1 MVASTIIFLTI
12 TVTTA
17 LRIGTYLSNSASVGR
32 SFALREKLEDYVSS
46 LKDVQRG
53 ARGYVISG
61 DAGFLSPFQIGTEL
75 VRKQF
80 DTLSSLAPISSSLS
94 SHMDAIEAFSDQ
106 VLRLTAQ
113 EVEQVRFGNA
123 DSAREIVRSGQAN
136 HAMDGV
142 DDVIRQV
149 EETESRMLSERQSEA
164 EANLRGSLLFLALG
178 GGFAAALIAGC
189 FVLMTRQLRTREAM
203 TDAMKR
209 NEQRLQTVINS
220 IHEGLTFSN
229 AEGGFEIFNHRMR
242 EITGYSIEEA
252 NRSGDF
258 SQLIYPNPTDRQHA
272 LDGIQ
277 QIIERPGPQ
286 TSETVIA
293 TKSGG
298 KRLLR
303 VTSQMLGRLERRMF
317 LTTYEDI
324 TEARRIEDAVKESQ
338 ERYRVLFETSP
349 IPTMICD
356 SESLAFL
363 EVNPAAIAHYGYT
376 REEFLKMTEHELLA
390 AGNPGEAAA
399 PPVAE
404 APEWAG
410 LLCHRKKDGKVIQ
423 VAVKSHPLLWQKHQ
437 AKLVLVHDITDML
450 ETQEELRIQKA
461 YFERLFEAAPE
472 GIALLDATSRVL
484 NVNKAFEQMFGFAK
498 QEVVRWD
505 LLKTT
510 IPPEGAEEAREA
522 LGAVMNGVPIH
533 MEAPRRRKDGQLI
546 DVSIIAVP
554 LDLGRGQK
562 MAYVIYRDVTQRKK
576 GEKEREELI
585 DQLQKALADVN
596 TLSGLLPVCAWCRKV
611 RDDQGYYHQ
620 LEAYIAAHSAAKFT
634 HGICPECLEKF
645 TEEAEHERS
654 TRGETPA

>member
-1 MVASTIIFLTI
+1 AFH
-12 TVTTA
+12 
-17 LRIGTYLSNSASVGR
+17 
-32 SFALREKLEDYVSS
+32 EKLADYVSS

-61 DAGFLSPFQIGTEL
+61 DPAFLPPFRSGTEL
-75 VRKQF
+75 VRRQF
-80 DTLSSLAPISSSLS
+80 DTLSSLAPMSSSLS
-94 SHMDAIEAFSDQ
+94 SHMNAIEAFSDQ
-106 VLRLTAQ
+106 LLRSTAQ
-113 EVEQVRFGNA
+113 EVEEVRLGKA
-123 DSAREIVRSGQAN
+123 DSAREIVRSGEAN

-142 DDVIRQV
+142 DDVIRQI
-149 EETESRMLSERQSEA
+149 EDAESRMLSERQSEA

-178 GGFAAALIAGC
+178 GGFSASLIAWC
-189 FVLMTRQLRTREAM
+189 FVLMTRQLRAREAM
-203 TDAMKR
+203 ADAMQR
-209 NEQRLQTVINS
+209 SEQRLQTVINS
-220 IHEGLTFSN
+220 IHEGITFSN

-258 SQLIYPNPTDRQHA
+258 SRLIYPHPADRQKA
-272 LDGIQ
+272 LDGLQ
-277 QIIERPGPQ
+277 QIIERPGPHS
-286 TSETVIA
+286 SETAIV

-303 VTSQMLGRLERRMF
+303 ITSQMLGRLERRMF

-349 IPTMICD
+349 IPTLICD
-356 SESLAFL
+356 CVSLAFL

-376 REEFLKMTEHELLA
+376 REEFLAMTEHELLA
-390 AGNPGEAAA
+390 VENPGEATA
-399 PPVAE
+399 PPVAGVSDG
-404 APEWAG
+404 AG
-410 LLCHRKKDGKVIQ
+410 RLCHRKKDGKLIQ
-423 VAVKSHPLLWQKHQ
+423 VAVQSHPLLWQNHQ
-437 AKLVLVHDITDML
+437 AKLVLVHDITDIL

-472 GIALLDATSRVL
+472 GIALLDDTSRVH
-484 NVNKAFEQMFGFAK
+484 NVNKAFEQMFGFSK
-498 QEVVRWD
+498 QEVIRWD
-505 LLKTT
+505 LLKMT

-533 MEAPRRRKDGQLI
+533 LEAPRRRKDGQLI

-585 DQLQKALADVN
+585 EQLQKALADVK

-620 LEAYIAAHSAAKFT
+620 LEAYIAAHSGAKFT

-645 TEEAEHERS
+645 KEETERERS
-654 TRGETPA
+654 TRRETPA